1 MNAPDAP
8 SNDGRWRPL
17 IALVVIG
24 CAALT
29 LARLCPED
37 GWNLMGTK
45 VKLTMPHAFAPW
57 LTPES
62 VTPII
67 PRWSPDDVQALL
79 EEYDSQLSAAEAA
92 DASGDGAEVAP
103 FADSVNSQ
111 TAESPL
117 SGSPLSASPQAEG
130 PRPEGLDPLTPQGT
144 SEPSA
149 SIGWP
154 TSATSADSTARTPA
168 TADSGMPLEAS
179 SGDSSASASSSSP
192 TPTPAPVPS
201 MASDWISSALRIR
214 IPEEA
219 QPAFDSLFRRL
230 DEGVPIT
237 VLHYGDSQ
245 IEGDRISGT
254 LRHQWQERW
263 GGFGPGI
270 QPPIPLVQ
278 SFSLSQSHSGD
289 WSRHTRFGR
298 RDSTDQD
305 ENYGLLGSYATAVA
319 DSGEGPCLTI
329 GPEKRN
335 HKSFGRWSNLS
346 LWHDTV
352 HTESILSLNGTPI
365 DTLRPGDP
373 PGQRLVSIPAGQTRA
388 PRSQLCFSAAPPRLF
403 AVHPIGGGVQ
413 WHSVAMRGSSGTLFR
428 KLHRPTFSRQLRSID
443 PDLIVLQFGGNT
455 VPYCRDSVAA
465 VRYAGWFGRQIELFQ
480 ALQPRAAILVIGPS
494 DMAEKSGLNWTP
506 FPRLSAVRDAL
517 KEVSL
522 EAGAAHWDLLDVMGG
537 LGSMP
542 AWVKATPPLAGP
554 DHIHFTPLGAK
565 QVGKLLDRALWA
577 EFRAWKKGGD
587 RTPMTSIARR
597 PVQAVQ
603 SIQTPNDGP

>member
-1 MNAPDAP
+1 MNAPAAP

-17 IALVVIG
+17 IALMVIG

-45 VKLTMPHAFAPW
+45 VKLTMPHALAPW
-57 LTPES
+57 LTPKP

-79 EEYDSQLSAAEAA
+79 EEYDSQLSAAEEA
-92 DASGDGAEVAP
+92 DASGDAAAAAP
-103 FADSVNSQ
+103 FSDSIHSP
-111 TAESPL
+111 TPEGPL
-117 SGSPLSASPQAEG
+117 STGPLS
-130 PRPEGLDPLTPQGT
+130 EGLEPLAPHAA

-149 SIGWP
+149 SNGWP
-154 TSATSADSTARTPA
+154 TPSTSSDSAAPPSAPA
-168 TADSGMPLEAS
+168 ASGMPLAAS
-179 SGDSSASASSSSP
+179 SSDSSAPASSTS
-192 TPTPAPVPS
+192 PTPAPVPS

-214 IPEEA
+214 IPKEA

-230 DEGVPIT
+230 DDGAPIT

-278 SFSLSQSHSGD
+278 SFALSQSHSGD

-319 DSGEGPCLTI
+319 DSAEGPCLTI

-335 HKSFGRWSNLS
+335 HKSFGQWSALS

-365 DTLRPGDP
+365 DTLRQGDA
-373 PGQRLVSIPAGQTRA
+373 PGQRLISIPAGQTRA

-403 AVHPIGGGVQ
+403 ALHPIGSGVQ

-465 VRYAGWFGRQIELFQ
+465 VRYAGWFGRQIQLFQ
-480 ALQPRAAILVIGPS
+480 ALQPHAAILVIGPS
-494 DMAEKSGLNWTP
+494 DMAEKSGLDWTP

-522 EAGAAHWDLLDVMGG
+522 EEGAAHWDLLDVMGG

-587 RTPMTSIARR
+587 RAPMISIAPR

-603 SIQTPNDGP
+603 SIQTPDDGP